1 METRKGLYAAIRAKL
16 GADVEEVKHIDLWNH
31 NVEFIEEEAGWDR
44 PAVFVEFGTISW
56 QPYVGGGYRGEGSVR
71 LHIVTDWVE
80 GGQEAAWDL
89 IEKIRAAMEDVEG
102 ERFHGLH
109 LTETLTNHNH
119 EDILESI
126 EGFCFRCEALV

>member
-1 METRKGLYAAIRAKL
+1 MEIRKELYAAIRTAMAKI
-16 GADVEEVKHIDLWNH
+16 EEVKHIDLWNH
-31 NVEFIEEEAGWDR
+31 NVEFIEEEAGWER
-44 PAVFVEFGTISW
+44 PAVFVEFGPIAW
-56 QPYVGGGYRGEGSVR
+56 KPYVGGGYRGDGSVR

-89 IEKIRAAMEDVEG
+89 IAKIREAMERVYG
-102 ERFHGLH
+102 YGIHGLY

-126 EGFCFRCEALV
+126 EGYAVKGVL

>member
-1 METRKGLYAAIRAKL
+1 MEIRKELYAAIRTAMAKI
-16 GADVEEVKHIDLWNH
+16 EEVKHIDLWNH
-31 NVEFIEEEAGWDR
+31 NVEFIEEEAGWER
-44 PAVFVEFGTISW
+44 PAVFVEFGPIAW
-56 QPYVGGGYRGEGSVR
+56 QPYVGGGYRGVGSVR

-89 IEKIRAAMEDVEG
+89 IVKIREAMERVYG
-102 ERFHGLH
+102 YGIHGLY

-126 EGFCFRCEALV
+126 EGYAVKGVL